1 MDVFLLTA
9 SVLLGHITGAAT
21 ARLRGPRL
29 LGLALVPLTG
39 TCLLLPS
46 PWGPVLAGLTTL
58 TAALLAA
65 LEARRPPTDD
75 ALSQGHA
82 LILAFLIL
90 LCIALLGAA
99 GGLPAPLFAA
109 LVGGASGL
117 LAGTQA
123 QGEPLP
129 QLAHLPHARGGMR
142 AVGALLSF
150 VLGATLTEGVGL
162 ACAALYLITLTLSRT
177 PRVRV

>member
-39 TCLLLPS
+39 TGLFLPS
-46 PWGPVLAGLTTL
+46 PWGSVLAGLSTL
-58 TAALLAA
+58 TAALLA
-65 LEARRPPTDD
+65 
-75 ALSQGHA
+75 
-82 LILAFLIL
+82 FLVL
-90 LCIALLGAA
+90 FCIALLGTA

-117 LAGTQA
+117 LASTQA

-162 ACAALYLITLTLSRT
+162 ACAALHLITLTLSRT
-177 PRVRV
+177 PGVRV